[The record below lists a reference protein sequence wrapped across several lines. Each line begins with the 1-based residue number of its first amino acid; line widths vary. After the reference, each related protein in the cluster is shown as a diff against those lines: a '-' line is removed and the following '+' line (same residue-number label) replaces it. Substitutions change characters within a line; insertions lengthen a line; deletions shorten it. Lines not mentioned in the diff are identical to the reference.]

1 MNVREKIGLF
11 DRDAPRLH
19 IFREGR
25 FAKLYNES
33 AYLFGRHF
41 RAYKV
46 MAKES
51 RTGHYYTVGFPSMML
66 EEVIGEVAGCELT
79 EVDIGHHV
87 CANDAFVFDEA
98 EYAAWCEA
106 AERTFVPR
114 PAAPAQYPAGGWGY
128 PAAAGA
134 PMPVPPPPV
143 PSMMPGAM
151 QMPPPPGAAVPV
163 QGVQAMPPVTPVT
176 PVTVQGVP
184 PFPPV
189 TPVTPAP
196 ASPVV
201 LQPASA
207 PPPAGECPAG
217 AMTRTEG
224 AMAVAELAGE
234 ILRFRLESATPVE
247 CMLFLET
254 LRRRLLNGAIPEP
267 ARL

>member
-134 PMPVPPPPV
+134 PMPVPSPPV

-151 QMPPPPGAAVPV
+151 QMPPSPGAAVPV
-163 QGVQAMPPVTPVT
+163 QGAQAVPLVPPFPPATPVT
-176 PVTVQGVP
+176 PV
-184 PFPPV
+184 
-189 TPVTPAP
+189 P

-217 AMTRTEG
+217 AAARTDG
-224 AMAVAELAGE
+224 SMAVAELAGE
-234 ILRFRLESATPVE
+234 ILRFRLESATPME

>member
-134 PMPVPPPPV
+134 PMPVP
-143 PSMMPGAM
+143 SMMPGAM
-151 QMPPPPGAAVPV
+151 QMPPSPGAAVPG
-163 QGVQAMPPVTPVT
+163 QGAQAVPLVT

-189 TPVTPAP
+189 TPA
-196 ASPVV
+196 PVV
-201 LQPASA
+201 LQPVSV

-217 AMTRTEG
+217 AAARTEG

-234 ILRFRLESATPVE
+234 ILRFRLESATPME

>member
-134 PMPVPPPPV
+134 PMPVPSPPV

-151 QMPPPPGAAVPV
+151 QMPPSPGAAVPV
-163 QGVQAMPPVTPVT
+163 QGVQAVPL
-176 PVTVQGVP
+176 VP

-201 LQPASA
+201 LQPVSV

-217 AMTRTEG
+217 AAARTEG
-224 AMAVAELAGE
+224 SMAVAELAGE

>member
-134 PMPVPPPPV
+134 PMPVPSPPV

-151 QMPPPPGAAVPV
+151 QMPPSPGAALPV
-163 QGVQAMPPVTPVT
+163 QGVQAVPL
-176 PVTVQGVP
+176 VP

-201 LQPASA
+201 LQPVSV

-217 AMTRTEG
+217 AAARTEG
-224 AMAVAELAGE
+224 SMAVAELAGE

>member
-11 DRDAPRLH
+11 DREAPRLH

-151 QMPPPPGAAVPV
+151 QMPPSPGAAVPG
-163 QGVQAMPPVTPVT
+163 QGVQAVPL
-176 PVTVQGVP
+176 VP
-184 PFPPV
+184 PFPPA
-189 TPVTPAP
+189 TPAP
-196 ASPVV
+196 VSPVV

-217 AMTRTEG
+217 AAARTDG
-224 AMAVAELAGE
+224 SMAVAELAGE
-234 ILRFRLESATPVE
+234 ILRFRLESATPME

>member
-151 QMPPPPGAAVPV
+151 QMPPSPGAAVPG
-163 QGVQAMPPVTPVT
+163 QGVQAVPL
-176 PVTVQGVP
+176 VP
-184 PFPPV
+184 PFPPA
-189 TPVTPAP
+189 TPAP
-196 ASPVV
+196 VSPVV

-217 AMTRTEG
+217 AAARTEG

>member
-11 DRDAPRLH
+11 DREAPRLH

-163 QGVQAMPPVTPVT
+163 QGAQAVPL
-176 PVTVQGVP
+176 VP

-201 LQPASA
+201 LQPVSV

-217 AMTRTEG
+217 AAARTDG
-224 AMAVAELAGE
+224 SMAVAELAGE
-234 ILRFRLESATPVE
+234 ILRFRLESATPME

>member
-163 QGVQAMPPVTPVT
+163 QGAQAVPL
-176 PVTVQGVP
+176 VP

-201 LQPASA
+201 LQPVSV

-217 AMTRTEG
+217 AAARTEG
-224 AMAVAELAGE
+224 SMAVAELAGE

-254 LRRRLLNGAIPEP
+254 LRRRLLDGAIPEP

>member
-151 QMPPPPGAAVPV
+151 QMPPSPGAAVPV
-163 QGVQAMPPVTPVT
+163 QGVQAVPPV
-176 PVTVQGVP
+176 
-184 PFPPV
+184 PPV
-189 TPVTPAP
+189 
-196 ASPVV
+196 PVV
-201 LQPASA
+201 LQPPAA
-207 PPPAGECPAG
+207 PPLPPPAAECPAG
-217 AMTRTEG
+217 AATRTDG
-224 AMAVAELAGE
+224 AMAMTELAGE

>member
-11 DRDAPRLH
+11 NRDVPRLH

-41 RAYKV
+41 RVYKV

-134 PMPVPPPPV
+134 PMPVP
-143 PSMMPGAM
+143 SMMPGAM
-151 QMPPPPGAAVPV
+151 QMPPSPGAAVPV
-163 QGVQAMPPVTPVT
+163 QGVQAVPLVPPVTA
-176 PVTVQGVP
+176 QGVP
-184 PFPPV
+184 PFPSV

-196 ASPVV
+196 VSPVV
-201 LQPASA
+201 LQPASV

-224 AMAVAELAGE
+224 SMAVAELAGE

>member
-114 PAAPAQYPAGGWGY
+114 PAATAQYPAGGWGY

-134 PMPVPPPPV
+134 PMPVPPPPM

-151 QMPPPPGAAVPV
+151 QMPPSPGAAVPV
-163 QGVQAMPPVTPVT
+163 QGVQAVPL
-176 PVTVQGVP
+176 VP

-196 ASPVV
+196 VSPVV
-201 LQPASA
+201 LQPVSV

-217 AMTRTEG
+217 AAARTDG
-224 AMAVAELAGE
+224 SMAVAELAGE

>member
-11 DRDAPRLH
+11 DREAPRLH

-151 QMPPPPGAAVPV
+151 QMPPSPGAAVPG
-163 QGVQAMPPVTPVT
+163 QGVQAVPL
-176 PVTVQGVP
+176 VP
-184 PFPPV
+184 PFPPA
-189 TPVTPAP
+189 TPAP
-196 ASPVV
+196 VSPVV

-217 AMTRTEG
+217 AAARTEG

>member
-151 QMPPPPGAAVPV
+151 QMPPSPGAAVPV
-163 QGVQAMPPVTPVT
+163 QGVQAVPL
-176 PVTVQGVP
+176 VP
-184 PFPPV
+184 PFPPA
-189 TPVTPAP
+189 TPAP
-196 ASPVV
+196 VSPVV

-217 AMTRTEG
+217 AMTRTDG
-224 AMAVAELAGE
+224 SMGMTELAGE
-234 ILRFRLESATPVE
+234 ILRFRLESATPME

>member
-11 DRDAPRLH
+11 DREAPRLH

-134 PMPVPPPPV
+134 PMPVPSPPV

-151 QMPPPPGAAVPV
+151 QMPPSPGAAVPV
-163 QGVQAMPPVTPVT
+163 QGAQAVPL
-176 PVTVQGVP
+176 VP
-184 PFPPV
+184 PFPPA
-189 TPVTPAP
+189 TPAP
-196 ASPVV
+196 VSPVV

-217 AMTRTEG
+217 AAARTEG
-224 AMAVAELAGE
+224 SMAVAELAGE

>member
-11 DRDAPRLH
+11 DREAPRLH

-134 PMPVPPPPV
+134 PMPVPSPPV

-151 QMPPPPGAAVPV
+151 QMPPSPGAAVPV
-163 QGVQAMPPVTPVT
+163 QGAQAVPL
-176 PVTVQGVP
+176 VP

-189 TPVTPAP
+189 TPATPAP

-201 LQPASA
+201 LQPVSA

-217 AMTRTEG
+217 AAARTEG

>member
-134 PMPVPPPPV
+134 PMPV
-143 PSMMPGAM
+143 
-151 QMPPPPGAAVPV
+151 
-163 QGVQAMPPVTPVT
+163 QGVQAVPLVP
-176 PVTVQGVP
+176 PVTVQGAP

-189 TPVTPAP
+189 TPA
-196 ASPVV
+196 PVV
-201 LQPASA
+201 LQPVSV

-217 AMTRTEG
+217 AAARTEG
-224 AMAVAELAGE
+224 PMAVAELAGE

>member
-11 DRDAPRLH
+11 DREAPRLH

-151 QMPPPPGAAVPV
+151 QMPPPPGAAVPG
-163 QGVQAMPPVTPVT
+163 QGVQAVPL
-176 PVTVQGVP
+176 VP
-184 PFPPV
+184 PFPPA
-189 TPVTPAP
+189 TPAP
-196 ASPVV
+196 VSPVV

-217 AMTRTEG
+217 AAARTDG
-224 AMAVAELAGE
+224 SMAVAELAGE
-234 ILRFRLESATPVE
+234 ILRFRLESATPME

>member
-151 QMPPPPGAAVPV
+151 QMPPSPGAAVPV
-163 QGVQAMPPVTPVT
+163 QGAQAVPL
-176 PVTVQGVP
+176 VP
-184 PFPPV
+184 PFPPA
-189 TPVTPAP
+189 TPAP
-196 ASPVV
+196 VSPVV

-217 AMTRTEG
+217 AAARTDG
-224 AMAVAELAGE
+224 SMAVAELAGE
-234 ILRFRLESATPVE
+234 ILRFRLESATPME

>member
-151 QMPPPPGAAVPV
+151 QMPPPPGAAVPG
-163 QGVQAMPPVTPVT
+163 QGAQAVPL
-176 PVTVQGVP
+176 VP
-184 PFPPV
+184 PFPPA
-189 TPVTPAP
+189 TPAP
-196 ASPVV
+196 VSPVV
-201 LQPASA
+201 LQPASV

-217 AMTRTEG
+217 AAARTDG
-224 AMAVAELAGE
+224 SMAVAELAGE

>member
-11 DRDAPRLH
+11 DREAPRLH

-151 QMPPPPGAAVPV
+151 QMPPPPGAAVPG
-163 QGVQAMPPVTPVT
+163 QGVQAVPL
-176 PVTVQGVP
+176 VP
-184 PFPPV
+184 PFPPA
-189 TPVTPAP
+189 TPAP
-196 ASPVV
+196 VSPVV
-201 LQPASA
+201 LQPVSA

-217 AMTRTEG
+217 AAARTDG
-224 AMAVAELAGE
+224 SMAVAELAGE
-234 ILRFRLESATPVE
+234 ILRFRLESATPME